1 MFLKS
6 LSRGIKECLL
16 RHSTSGET
24 NRVVYLLLPTPFNML
39 TLLLATILAVVT
51 STYASCTSLGP
62 GATDTVAGGFKLS
75 IYNPATDTTTPLKL
89 LVTHIDTGAAYQILS
104 VCIILPYDDTLL
116 TRMGYTD
123 RKRRGFR
130 MAGLYDVQR
139 RTCHHITIPI
149 RAPTYSL
156 CRTQRT
162 AFESALSR
170 HTALAA
176 FLSHICLSFQRG
188 LLGCEYTPGRLC
200 LVFFYLTAT
209 SSQPKPSGGDNILAL
224 NGYTDMFSLCE
235 SSFTSFLPLADA
247 IVFNASS
254 TAVLNGY
261 NTYDGSSCVQV
272 TVLLVP
278 T

>member
-1 MFLKS
+1 M
-6 LSRGIKECLL
+6 SRGIKECLL
-16 RHSTSGET
+16 RHPTSRGT
-24 NRVVYLLLPTPFNML
+24 NLVYLLLPITFNML
-39 TLLLATILAVVT
+39 TLLLTTILAVVT
-51 STYASCTSLGP
+51 SAYASCTSLGP

-104 VCIILPYDDTLL
+104 VCIILPYDDALL

-139 RTCHHITIPI
+139 RTCHHITNPI
-149 RAPTYSL
+149 RAPAYSL

-188 LLGCEYTPGRLC
+188 LLGCEYIPGRVC
-200 LVFFYLTAT
+200 LSGCFHLTVM
-209 SSQPKPSGGDNILAL
+209 SSQPNPSGGDNILAL
-224 NGYTDMFSLCE
+224 NRCAALFMERC
-235 SSFTSFLPLADA
+235 
-247 IVFNASS
+247 
-254 TAVLNGY
+254 
-261 NTYDGSSCVQV
+261 
-272 TVLLVP
+272 
-278 T
+278 